1 MGDRGVQAAKAQPQ
15 RSQIQEDIRSG
26 RIALKQQSKSK
37 ILYNYFYF
45 YRISMKHNCN
55 FLWYRTILFCAL
67 TLSIFQ
73 GRLLASRTLPARLPM
88 SWNYRGGI
96 GETCKTLEKKWNKAT
111 CLEALWRWASTS
123 FPARVCVWSLRP
135 RRWRPGLPRPALP
148 SACAVTSQ
156 RMRSIIPNKSNPN
169 VTLPSL

>member
-1 MGDRGVQAAKAQPQ
+1 MCKLPRLSLNGVRFK
-15 RSQIQEDIRSG
+15 
-26 RIALKQQSKSK
+26 
-37 ILYNYFYF
+37 
-45 YRISMKHNCN
+45 RISGEEEYYLATIQTKDSLTILN
-55 FLWYRTILFCAL
+55 FTEKEYEWSIIAIFLRYRTILFCAL

-96 GETCKTLEKKWNKAT
+96 GETWKTLEKKWNKAT

-148 SACAVTSQ
+148 GACAVTSH